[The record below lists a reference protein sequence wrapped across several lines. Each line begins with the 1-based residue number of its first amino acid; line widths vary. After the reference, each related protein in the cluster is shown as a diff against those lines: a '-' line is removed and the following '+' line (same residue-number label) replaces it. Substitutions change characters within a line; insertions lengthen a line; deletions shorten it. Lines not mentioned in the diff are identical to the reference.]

1 MLKFYH
7 RCELLRLRWKTFT
20 WRGGRTLWVNSLP
33 SPHMSKWHSL
43 SLCLQGFLCK
53 VFLFSSVKMHLFPQ
67 VTFKIFTL
75 SLVISSL
82 NIKCL
87 VMWVFFLLVFIL
99 PGVPWASWT
108 YSWMS
113 VPNKKKI
120 TIIIAPNISFFPVF
134 TLLYFWNSNYVYVTQ
149 FDIVPQLLDSL
160 FSLFFLSVSVWV
172 IMLWPIFNFNDAFFS
187 CVKPFCVPITVYFL
201 FLIFLF
207 DSFL

>member
-7 RCELLRLRWKTFT
+7 PCELLRLRWKTFT

-99 PGVPWASWT
+99 LGVPWASWT

-113 VPNKKKI
+113 VPNKKK
-120 TIIIAPNISFFPVF
+120 
-134 TLLYFWNSNYVYVTQ
+134 L
-149 FDIVPQLLDSL
+149 QLLLLQIFLFSL
-160 FSLFFLSVSVWV
+160 FSLCSTFGILIMCMLRSLILSHNSW
-172 IMLWPIFNFNDAFFS
+172 ILCSLFFS
-187 CVKPFCVPITVYFL
+187 CQFQFG
-201 FLIFLF
+201 
-207 DSFL
+207 